1 MAVILYIFNWKYKL
15 NYIDAKGLS
24 KFLCD
29 TIKNKE
35 VCSGPLTHTIMKI
48 RYKAKTSKMDGRQN
62 FLMFK
67 EIAEIALKESGTIF
81 GGYVRDF
88 LKHDYAAER
97 FYSEKH
103 TREEY
108 ENKEVS
114 PETLDRLLIPS
125 DIDVHFKTHQQYKGF
140 RSALRGS
147 FYESTVTKIKN
158 VYTSGPSVHH
168 IRMRVYLGV
177 SVSQIT
183 RELRRS
189 HMAREILIPEIEKCL
204 ASMSTPTD
212 FVSVDIL
219 ISSVKTPP
227 FDDSLDFAC
236 NGLVMT
242 DDGGVGLCEELKKG
256 LNAFGICRT
265 IGSIMSH
272 IRENKAVLVRLK
284 GPRWDKMAE
293 KGWDL
298 VGGNIE
304 KIHSIESETTCTLC
318 LDMVSDSDMYK
329 FSCCNAKYHRVC
341 MSKIITKGVAAVTD
355 TCRCPHCRQTIILD
369 SSEVEIFGEIIENI
383 F

>member
-1 MAVILYIFNWKYKL
+1 
-15 NYIDAKGLS
+15 
-24 KFLCD
+24 
-29 TIKNKE
+29 
-35 VCSGPLTHTIMKI
+35 
-48 RYKAKTSKMDGRQN
+48 MDGRQK

-97 FYSEKH
+97 FYRENH

-125 DIDVHFKTHQQYKGF
+125 DIDVHFKTHQQYRCF
-140 RSALRGS
+140 RSALKGS
-147 FYESTVTKIKN
+147 FYHSVVTKIKN

-168 IRMRVYLGV
+168 IRMSVNMGV
-177 SVSQIT
+177 SASHIT

-189 HMAREILIPEIEKCL
+189 RVAREILLPEIEKCL

-227 FDDSLDFAC
+227 FDDSLDFEC

-256 LNAFGICRT
+256 LNAFGICRRLA
-265 IGSIMSH
+265 GIMSD

-284 GPRWDKMAE
+284 ENRWDKMAD
-293 KGWDL
+293 KGWN
-298 VGGNIE
+298 VIGSNIE
-304 KIHSIESETTCTLC
+304 KVKNDKGDTCTLC
-318 LDMVSDSDMYK
+318 LCDDEDVDYK
-329 FSCCNAKYHRVC
+329 FTCCNAKYHSVC
-341 MSKIITKGVAAVTD
+341 MAKIITNGQTAVAD
-355 TCRCPHCRQTIILD
+355 TNRCPHCRQGLYLD
-369 SSEVEIFGEIIENI
+369 TEEVRIFGEVIHNV
-383 F
+383 

>member
-1 MAVILYIFNWKYKL
+1 
-15 NYIDAKGLS
+15 
-24 KFLCD
+24 
-29 TIKNKE
+29 
-35 VCSGPLTHTIMKI
+35 
-48 RYKAKTSKMDGRQN
+48 MDGRQKY
-62 FLMFK
+62 LMFK

-97 FYSEKH
+97 FYRENH

-108 ENKEVS
+108 ETKEVS

-177 SVSQIT
+177 SASQIA

-189 HMAREILIPEIEKCL
+189 RMAREILLPEIEKCL

-265 IGSIMSH
+265 VGSIMSH
-272 IRENKAVLVRLK
+272 IRENKAVLVNLK
-284 GPRWDKMAE
+284 GHRWDKMAD
-293 KGWDL
+293 KGWN
-298 VGGNIE
+298 VIGSNIE
-304 KIHSIESETTCTLC
+304 KVNNEKGDTCTLC
-318 LDMVSDSDMYK
+318 LDDDEDVEYK
-329 FSCCNAKYHRVC
+329 FTCCNAKYHSAC
-341 MSKIITKGVAAVTD
+341 MAKIITNGQTAVAD
-355 TCRCPHCRQTIILD
+355 TNRCPHCRQCLYLETE
-369 SSEVEIFGEIIENI
+369 EVRIFGELIHNV
-383 F
+383 